1 MKHTENN
8 YIKSLKSSQWFL
20 YARIGTVSYVKNT
33 GKPVRRVFDH
43 IGQRLF
49 FVQRRTSVEM
59 IYFDESLDSSGC
71 DLGTY
76 FTDPFFLGICEY
88 VNKLFI
94 NDT

>member
-59 IYFDESLDSSGC
+59 IYFDESLDSSAGNRP
-71 DLGTY
+71 LWGQSK
-76 FTDPFFLGICEY
+76 PPAKPVVVI
-88 VNKLFI
+88 
-94 NDT
+94 